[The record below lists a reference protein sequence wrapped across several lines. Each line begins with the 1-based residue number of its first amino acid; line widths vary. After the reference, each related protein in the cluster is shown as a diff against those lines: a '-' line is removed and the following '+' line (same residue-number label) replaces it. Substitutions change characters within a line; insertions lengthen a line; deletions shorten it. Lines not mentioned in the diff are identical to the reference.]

1 MSTLSIQENPN
12 ITGNRLL
19 LVPEVAQNIYGK
31 LQNDTFLK
39 ATQFDVS
46 SLAEASEEVLRQS
59 IIMEYKTKND
69 LRAVN

>member
-12 ITGNRLL
+12 ISGNRLL

-31 LQNDTFLK
+31 LQNDSFLK

-46 SLAEASEEVLRQS
+46 ALSEASEEVLRQS
-59 IIMEYKTKND
+59 IIM
-69 LRAVN
+69 